1 MSDEGSQ
8 DENAELVLRFA
19 AGDQSAARVLTERLA
34 PAIVRQ
40 AWRILGDRDE
50 AEDVAQEVMMKLWRQ
65 AGTWR
70 VGEAKVTTWI
80 YRVTQNLCIDRL
92 RRRRP
97 TTDFDKI
104 AEPED
109 ERPSVFQTIATEQR
123 NKALAAEI
131 ARLPARQREALLLRH
146 FEEFSNPAIAER
158 LECTV
163 EAVESLLARARRQLA
178 KRLSRN
184 EERFDDV

>member
-1 MSDEGSQ
+1 MPDDGSH
-8 DENAELVLRFA
+8 DENADLVRRFA
-19 AGDQSAARVLTERLA
+19 EGDQSAARLLTERLA
-34 PAIVRQ
+34 PAIIRQ
-40 AWRILGDRDE
+40 AWRVLGDRDE
-50 AEDVAQEVMMKLWRQ
+50 AEDVAQDVMMKLWRQ
-65 AGTWR
+65 ADTWR

-80 YRVTQNLCIDRL
+80 YRVTHNLCIDRL

-97 TTDFDKI
+97 TSDLDQI

-109 ERPSVFQTIATEQR
+109 GRPSVLETITTDER
-123 NKALAAEI
+123 NRALAAEI
-131 ARLPARQREALLLRH
+131 ARLPDRQREALLLRH

-178 KRLSRN
+178 KRLMRS

>member
-1 MSDEGSQ
+1 MPEDGSP

-19 AGDQSAARVLTERLA
+19 AGDQSAARLLTERLA

-40 AWRILGDRDE
+40 AWRVLGDREE

-65 AGTWR
+65 AATWR

-97 TTDFDKI
+97 MADIDKI

-109 ERPSVFQTIATEQR
+109 DRPSVFQSLVTEER
-123 NKALAAEI
+123 NQALAAEI
-131 ARLPARQREALLLRH
+131 ALLPDRQREALLLRH

-158 LECTV
+158 LDCTV